1 MRRKK
6 NTQSDLSD
14 NKSFFLDFYEE
25 NKGFLF
31 FTAKKYAN
39 DANDPSEQEDIVQ
52 DTILRLLRHISTLR
66 TLDKNRSLKYIA
78 LTVRSSFLD
87 HERKKHNAN
96 VLYMDD
102 QMLEALLREEEP
114 AAQSN
119 DPITVHLEVM
129 TLRQSLPARDWMVL
143 EGRYL
148 LGYSYDE
155 LAEQLGLTPENTRM
169 IVSRAKEKARRLLL
183 STSERGGSTD
193 AG

>member
-1 MRRKK
+1 M
-6 NTQSDLSD
+6 
-14 NKSFFLDFYEE
+14 
-25 NKGFLF
+25 
-31 FTAKKYAN
+31 
-39 DANDPSEQEDIVQ
+39 
-52 DTILRLLRHISTLR
+52 
-66 TLDKNRSLKYIA
+66 
-78 LTVRSSFLD
+78 D

-169 IVSRAKEKARRLLL
+169 IVSRAKEK
-183 STSERGGSTD
+183 GSQTITQHF
-193 AG
+193 

>member
-31 FTAKKYAN
+31 FTAKKY
-39 DANDPSEQEDIVQ
+39 ANDPSEQEDIVQ